1 MGGLHEKEILF
12 NGCLLA
18 LAVMLFAAAGVNAQ
32 ETVTYE
38 STLTSNEDGTI
49 LISISKA
56 FMDGYEETGV
66 FQKLTEDIEARNDEY
81 VTGALLVKELV
92 DYGMTE
98 SGDIFYIL
106 TEEMYQEF
114 VESNLRD
121 WQERCEEQE
130 EVYSVDIVYDREL
143 TDVCLKI
150 KADDYEKWENKK
162 LLYALRG
169 MEKIQCRRNRRLPR
183 YPPGP
188 RIRCRMRMR
197 P

>member
-1 MGGLHEKEILF
+1 
-12 NGCLLA
+12 
-18 LAVMLFAAAGVNAQ
+18 MLFAAAGVNAQ

-49 LISISKA
+49 LISISA
-56 FMDGYEETGV
+56 FMDGYEETWV